1 MKRILIMSDTHG
13 MASAYRRVLAREK
26 ELDALIFLGDG
37 LRDLE
42 VVEGLRPRLPVS
54 ALRGYFGFSAL
65 EPGHGLAAVG
75 GNSVY

>member
-42 VVEGLRPRLPVS
+42 VV
-54 ALRGYFGFSAL
+54 
-65 EPGHGLAAVG
+65 
-75 GNSVY
+75 